1 MIDWKHRCLALA
13 VVVNRHCKDR
23 MYKDMQLGWKMAQ
36 EFIEL
41 GKREDKAQEKFLEHW
56 RCPDKDERKKL
67 YEEYLELIR

>member
-1 MIDWKHRCLALA
+1 
-13 VVVNRHCKDR
+13 
-23 MYKDMQLGWKMAQ
+23 MQLGWEMAQ

-67 YEEYLELIR
+67 YEEYLELIRPVTD